1 MFVFGNKKKQEE
13 FIETLSDL
21 GNITKAEAQRYF
33 DNNASFINKSFS
45 RGLDPFSAVAYVAES
60 SMERI
65 DAAHTIGDL
74 SLIEDIPDYL
84 LLVALQAVSIMKNAN
99 ISSDQLDYNFKY
111 WNRVLALPIDPKKP
125 EFKYDNRLK
134 ELVKL
139 YKSSVSYSPPVKSQQ
154 VQHKENRNET
164 QSRFRTWLQELREDC
179 WDDGVLTRVTII
191 VVLAAAISKI
201 IFGEFYS

>member
-1 MFVFGNKKKQEE
+1 MFGFGNKKKQKE
-13 FIETLSDL
+13 FIEILSDL
-21 GNITKAEAQRYF
+21 GNINKAEAQRYF

-139 YKSSVSYSPPVKSQQ
+139 YKSSDSYSPQVESQQ
-154 VQHKENRNET
+154 VLREENRNET
-164 QSRFRTWLQELREDC
+164 QNRFRTWLQELREDY
-179 WDDGVLTRVTII
+179 WDDGVLIRVVII
-191 VVLAAAISKI
+191 VIVASVILRI
-201 IFGEFYS
+201 IYGEFYS